1 MVSSPPNAIDDIN
14 SADIALRVSS
24 LSKTYRIYGRSRDRL
39 LQGLWGS
46 RKQLYRE
53 FRALD
58 KISFEIGRGE
68 TVGIIGPNGSGKS
81 TLLQLIAGT
90 LTPTQG
96 EIYIKG
102 KVSAL
107 LELGAG
113 FNGEFTGRENIH
125 MAASIAGLDTGE
137 IRQRYECIAAY
148 ADIGD
153 FLDQPVKTYSSGM
166 YVRLAFA
173 VAISVEPEVLIID
186 EALAVGDMEFQA
198 KCMVTLKQMQERGT
212 TILFVSHDVG
222 AVSALCERT
231 LYLKHGR
238 ALEMGPTPDV
248 VARYIREVQEASNR
262 KINIAVSENNDSKTG
277 GIPDASETGITP
289 PHPTAPSTRSEA
301 ASGATSGS
309 FTAACPFQSLEK
321 EHLARFAENANHCR
335 SGTGDVRVIYAE
347 MTDDNGLP
355 MRSAEFGQSV
365 LIRIIVEA
373 ARTCTFSTNYK
384 ICDKN
389 RTPVIGADFLM
400 QGQALLTLEPSQQAE
415 VVYRTSLPLT
425 DGRYS
430 LRISLT
436 HPVNAH
442 QQALFFDIVEI
453 AHVFEVLPNP
463 TAKFW
468 TQVYLPNTLDV
479 RVLE

>member
-39 LQGLWGS
+39 LQGLWGN

-58 KISFEIGRGE
+58 SISFEIHHGE

-90 LTPTQG
+90 LTPTHG

-125 MAASIAGLDTGE
+125 MAASIAGLNAGE
-137 IRQRYECIAAY
+137 IKQRYERIAAY
-148 ADIGD
+148 AGIGD

-222 AVSALCERT
+222 AVSSLCERT

-238 ALEMGPTPDV
+238 ALEMGPTADV
-248 VARYIREVQEASNR
+248 VARYIREVQEANNR
-262 KINIAVSENNDSKTG
+262 KINVIVSENNDSGTG
-277 GIPDASETGITP
+277 SIPGPSETGITSPHCTTP
-289 PHPTAPSTRSEA
+289 PTRSDP
-301 ASGATSGS
+301 ASGASGA
-309 FTAACPFQSLEK
+309 FAAASRLQSVGK
-321 EHLARFAENANHCR
+321 EHLAHFAANANHCR

-347 MTDDNGLP
+347 MTGDNGLAI
-355 MRSAEFGQSV
+355 RSAEFGQSV
-365 LIRIIVEA
+365 LIRIFVEA
-373 ARTCTFSTNYK
+373 ACICTFSVNYK

-400 QGQALLTLEPSQQAE
+400 QGQTLLTLEPSQQAE

>member
-1 MVSSPPNAIDDIN
+1 MASSPLATIDDIN
-14 SADIALRVSS
+14 SAVDIALRVLN

-58 KISFEIGRGE
+58 SISFEIRRGE

-81 TLLQLIAGT
+81 TLLQLITGT
-90 LTPTQG
+90 LTPTHG

-125 MAASIAGLDTGE
+125 MAASIAGLDAGK
-137 IRQRYECIAAY
+137 IRQRYERIASY

-238 ALEMGPTPDV
+238 ALEMGPTRDV

-262 KINIAVSENNDSKTG
+262 KINVIVSENNDSRTG
-277 GIPDASETGITP
+277 GTTCAPETDSTSQ
-289 PHPTAPSTRSEA
+289 HRSALPTTSAPIGGVVA
-301 ASGATSGS
+301 AAG
-309 FTAACPFQSLEK
+309 PFQSLGK

-355 MRSAEFGQSV
+355 IRSAEFGQSV
-365 LIRIIVEA
+365 LIRIIVKA
-373 ARTCTFSTNYK
+373 ARTCTFSVNYK

-400 QGQALLTLEPSQQAE
+400 QGQTLLTLEPSQQAE